1 MRVAN
6 QEQCDSKKRR
16 PRRWQRGHAWYAQRR
31 TTNIRGD
38 MPVAQPF
45 DGRLQRSS
53 QLAAVLL
60 GHQHGQGIAPRSFQ
74 ATTENGT
81 TLPPLGAFH
90 RQLGLG
96 CHGGPPLR
104 QNSSRALLL
113 RFPRVLARPVPP
125 RVSLPCYTALGPST
139 SRFRKAASPASDTS
153 THFRSGEA
161 SAS

>member
-6 QEQCDSKKRR
+6 QEQCDSKKRE

-74 ATTENGT
+74 ATTET
-81 TLPPLGAFH
+81 
-90 RQLGLG
+90 R
-96 CHGGPPLR
+96 
-104 QNSSRALLL
+104 RA
-113 RFPRVLARPVPP
+113 
-125 RVSLPCYTALGPST
+125 
-139 SRFRKAASPASDTS
+139 PAPI
-153 THFRSGEA
+153 RRLQR
-161 SAS
+161 